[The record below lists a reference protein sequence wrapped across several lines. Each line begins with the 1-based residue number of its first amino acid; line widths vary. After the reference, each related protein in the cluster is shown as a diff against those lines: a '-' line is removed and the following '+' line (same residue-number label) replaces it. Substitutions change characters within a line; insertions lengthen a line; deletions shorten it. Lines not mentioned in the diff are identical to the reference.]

1 MIARRYMNKNKIE
14 INQIRKWDRK
24 WEFNKTL
31 YNEYFIIVDKLV
43 INNQKAI
50 IIRSLDYD
58 GIVQKYSQAMIE
70 DCSYE
75 VEEINDTNK
84 SDKTMD

>member
-1 MIARRYMNKNKIE
+1 LPDFCPARL
-14 INQIRKWDRK
+14 RK

-50 IIRSLDYD
+50 IIRSLDDD